1 MSKTSDALE
10 NWKGLIVVAR
20 LCIIIVESPGT
31 MKVSLAESWSGIRIV
46 DASRVRLARGP
57 AVSDEAPPGKPVV
70 PCF

>member
-31 MKVSLAESWSGIRIV
+31 LKVSLAESWSGIRIV
-46 DASRVRLARGP
+46 DASRVRLA
-57 AVSDEAPPGKPVV
+57 
-70 PCF
+70 